1 MVVVQ
6 VGGKRYAGYLYKA
19 EFATVRPE
27 PQGGETIQFEVK
39 NAKDAEVRV
48 LDSGDF
54 RVRAYGVPE
63 NMATKVS
70 TGAKM
75 AEDGSAALATGDFKR
90 VLAGCNNGDG
100 RVVVES
106 ETPLPLN
113 ILSISVNYE
122 IQPLSGSAG

>member
-1 MVVVQ
+1 MQ

-70 TGAKM
+70 TGAKI
-75 AEDGSAALATGDFKR
+75 ADDGSAALATGDFKR

-106 ETPLPLN
+106 ETPFPLN